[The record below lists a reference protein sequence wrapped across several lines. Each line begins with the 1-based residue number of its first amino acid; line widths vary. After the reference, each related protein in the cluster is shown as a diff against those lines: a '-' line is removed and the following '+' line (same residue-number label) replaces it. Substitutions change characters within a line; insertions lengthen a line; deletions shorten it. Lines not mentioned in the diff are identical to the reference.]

1 MRARFARGLTQSP
14 VTVIARPFDGDGMQA
29 PQVGDLVTVYSQDQD
44 TEFNIRL
51 CEALEP
57 GRWRGVVYA
66 IGRGQDVLVTAEGLE
81 IDDVVEVMR
90 EEIASVIPCGH
101 SH

>member
-1 MRARFARGLTQSP
+1 

>member
-1 MRARFARGLTQSP
+1 
-14 VTVIARPFDGDGMQA
+14 VTVVARPFDGEAQQM
-29 PQVGDLVTVYSQDQD
+29 PRLGDLVTVYSQDQD
-44 TEFNIRL
+44 TEFSIRL
-51 CEALEP
+51 CEAMEP

-66 IGRGQDVLVTAEGLE
+66 ISRGPDVLVTAEGLE

-90 EEIASVIPCGH
+90 EEIASVVPSGH